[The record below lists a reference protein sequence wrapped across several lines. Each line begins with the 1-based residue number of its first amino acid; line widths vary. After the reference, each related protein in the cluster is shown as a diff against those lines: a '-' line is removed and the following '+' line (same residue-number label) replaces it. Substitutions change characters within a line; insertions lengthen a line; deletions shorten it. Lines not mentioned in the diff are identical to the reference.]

1 MREHEAID
9 TQTTVLMFVLVTVI
23 CLIVYGIF
31 NQAKDES
38 TKEAID
44 AFYNKKEL
52 VCKENPIKYSKAVVV
67 SKDMGWEIY
76 GEYFK
81 KDEMLLDREIC
92 KSSK

>member
-1 MREHEAID
+1 MKEHEAID
-9 TQTTVLMFVLVTVI
+9 TQTTVLMFALVTVL

-31 NQAKDES
+31 NQTKDES
-38 TKEAID
+38 AKEAID

-52 VCKENPIKYSKAVVV
+52 ICKESPIKYSKAVMV
-67 SKDMGWEIY
+67 SKDTGWEIY

-81 KDEMLLDREIC
+81 KDEMLLNVEIC